1 MSTKRKTVRCA
12 IYTRKSSEEGLELGF
27 NSLDAQREACAAY
40 ILSQAGEG
48 WQEVPV
54 RYDDGGLSGGTLD
67 RPALQRL
74 LADVAAGR
82 IDIIVV
88 YKVDRLTRSLLDFA
102 KLVERFDQAGVSFVS
117 VTQSFN
123 TTTSMGRLTLNMLL
137 SFAQFERE
145 VTAERIRDKIAAS
158 KAKGMWMGGTPPL
171 GYRPNGRSL
180 AIVPDEAELVRT
192 IFARYLALGSVRL
205 LADALVVAGTPVPVR
220 SRARSGQTYGGGWF
234 SRGQLYAI
242 LRNPVYSGRIPHRG
256 ATFPGQHAALIDEPT
271 WTAVQDQL
279 AANQNGQ
286 RLARVAR
293 TRLLQ
298 GLVTDE
304 AGEVLV
310 VSHATKGKVRYHY
323 YGRRP
328 REAGAQAEP
337 ASPAL
342 RLPAR
347 EIEQAVSEAL
357 ATLFADPLDLAAR
370 AGLVLA
376 GITMRQLE
384 QRGTV
389 LAGKLRERDHTTI
402 RALLTGVRVLPDTFE
417 LVLGRAALAE
427 ALGLHAPDGGEQV
440 LTHSVAL
447 RLTRTGRAM
456 RLVQDNGQ
464 AITPAPPADTQALV
478 RLLAR
483 ARQWWKL
490 LQDTDLEIKVLSARE
505 GVTASYMTRVT
516 RLAFLSPRVVDAALA
531 GALRTGVDVSALLA
545 PGAISSE
552 WAEQERRFLPMKV
565 DSTLGNH

>member
-1 MSTKRKTVRCA
+1 MTTQRKTVRCA
-12 IYTRKSSEEGLELGF
+12 IYTRKSSEEGLEQGF

-40 ILSQAGEG
+40 ILSQASEG
-48 WQEVPV
+48 WQEVTP
-54 RYDDGGLSGGTLD
+54 RYDDGGLSGGTLE

-74 LADVAAGR
+74 LADVAAGQ

-102 KLVERFDQAGVSFVS
+102 KLVERFDHAAVSFVS

-171 GYRPNGRSL
+171 GYHPDGRSL
-180 AIVPDEAELVRT
+180 AIEPHEAELVCS

-205 LADALVVAGTPVPVR
+205 LADELVAAGTRVPVR
-220 SRARSGQTYGGGWF
+220 RRSRSGMTYGGGWF

-242 LRNPVYSGRIPHRG
+242 LRNPIYIGRIPHRG
-256 ATFPGQHAALIDEPT
+256 TTFSGQHPALINEPT
-271 WTAVQDQL
+271 WTAVQAQL

-286 RLARVAR
+286 RLARVSRA
-293 TRLLQ
+293 RLLQ

-304 AGEVLV
+304 TGEVLV

-328 REAGAQAEP
+328 REAGPTTEP
-337 ASPAL
+337 PSPAL

-347 EIEQAVSEAL
+347 ELEQAVCEAMASLL
-357 ATLFADPLDLAAR
+357 ADTLDLAAR
-370 AGLVLA
+370 AGLILS
-376 GITMRQLE
+376 GNTLSQLE
-384 QRGTV
+384 HRCAAISAQ
-389 LAGKLRERDHTTI
+389 LRDRDGATI
-402 RALLTGVRVLPDTFE
+402 RGLLTAVRVLPDRFE
-417 LVLGRAALAE
+417 LALSRDALAD
-427 ALGLHAPDGGEQV
+427 ALRLHAPDNQDPV
-440 LTHSVAL
+440 FTHSVPL

-464 AITPAPPADTQALV
+464 AVTPPPPADTQAVV

-490 LQDTDLEIKVLSARE
+490 VRDTGVEIKVLAARE
-505 GVTASYMTRVT
+505 GVTASYMTRVV
-516 RLAFLSPRVVDAALA
+516 RLAFLSPKVVEAALV
-531 GALRTGVDVSALLA
+531 GALRTGVDVGALIA
-545 PGAISSE
+545 PGAISAA
-552 WAEQERRFLPMKV
+552 WAEQERRFLPNQV
-565 DSTLGNH
+565 APSLG